1 MAFGSFFKKIINGAK
16 NIIGKVVPAVKKGLD
31 AVSKIAPKIAAGATA
46 FGGPI
51 GATIG
56 TVADTVGRVAGGFS
70 QFLNNPTSSNQLKSS
85 NNMRLARGST
95 LLGEERLGANG
106 SGIRDSTL
114 LGGGAGRFA
123 VPMLK

>member
-16 NIIGKVVPAVKKGLD
+16 NIIGKIVPAIKKGLET
-31 AVSKIAPKIAAGATA
+31 VSKIAPAIATGAAA

-56 TVADTVGRVAGGFS
+56 SVADTVGKVAGGIS
-70 QFLNNPTSSNQLKSS
+70 QFLNNPTSKPPLPSGRVSQSS
-85 NNMRLARGST
+85 PANNV
-95 LLGEERLGANG
+95 RLGAN
-106 SGIRDSTL
+106 
-114 LGGGAGRFA
+114 GAGRFA

>member
-31 AVSKIAPKIAAGATA
+31 AVSEIAPKIAAGAAA

-56 TVADTVGRVAGGFS
+56 TVADTVGKVAGGFS
-70 QFLNNPTSSNQLKSS
+70 QFLSNPTSKPPLPTN
-85 NNMRLARGST
+85 
-95 LLGEERLGANG
+95 RLGANG
-106 SGIRDSTL
+106 SGIRESTL

>member
-56 TVADTVGRVAGGFS
+56 TVADTVGKVAGGFS

-85 NNMRLARGST
+85 NNM
-95 LLGEERLGANG
+95 RLGANG

>member
-51 GATIG
+51 GSTISG
-56 TVADTVGRVAGGFS
+56 VADTVGKVAGGFS
-70 QFLNNPTSSNQLKSS
+70 QFLSNPKQALPQA
-85 NNMRLARGST
+85 NNMRL
-95 LLGEERLGANG
+95 GAN
-106 SGIRDSTL
+106 
-114 LGGGAGRFA
+114 GAGRFA

>member
-16 NIIGKVVPAVKKGLD
+16 NIIGKVIPAVKKGLET
-31 AVSKIAPKIAAGATA
+31 VSKIASAIATGAAA

-56 TVADTVGRVAGGFS
+56 SVADTVGKVAGGFN
-70 QFLNNPTSSNQLKSS
+70 QFLSNPTSKPPIP
-85 NNMRLARGST
+85 NNI
-95 LLGEERLGANG
+95 LGAN
-106 SGIRDSTL
+106 
-114 LGGGAGRFA
+114 GAGRFA

>member
-56 TVADTVGRVAGGFS
+56 SVADTVGKVAGGFS
-70 QFLNNPTSSNQLKSS
+70 QFLSNPTSTKQV

-106 SGIRDSTL
+106 
-114 LGGGAGRFA
+114 AGRFA

>member
-1 MAFGSFFKKIINGAK
+1 MIFLFIIDKMAFGSFFKKIINGAK

-31 AVSKIAPKIAAGATA
+31 TVSKIAPKIASAATA

-56 TVADTVGRVAGGFS
+56 GVVDTVGKVAGGFN
-70 QFLNNPTSSNQLKSS
+70 QFLSNPTSHAPA
-85 NNMRLARGST
+85 NNMRL
-95 LLGEERLGANG
+95 GAN
-106 SGIRDSTL
+106 
-114 LGGGAGRFA
+114 GAGRFA